1 MSWMSGF
8 PQWLIAPA
16 GLVQVGIFGI
26 LPLVA
31 TPAGPAVN
39 TPGYGALR
47 IIPHGRS
54 PTGWAVM
61 TPAGW
66 QPVLQVA

>member
-1 MSWMSGF
+1 MSGY
-8 PQWLIAPA
+8 PQWLCVPA
-16 GLVQVGIFGI
+16 GLVQVGVFGI

-31 TPAGPAVN
+31 TPAGPAVD
-39 TPGYGALR
+39 TPGFGPLQ
-47 IIPHGRS
+47 IVGTGLS